1 MSKRKGYRPQRK
13 YTPHTAKEHYECWV
27 CGGSIAPGDIYLGRK
42 MFKDGAYQGTI
53 RKCGQCVTIQEVNG
67 NE

>member
-1 MSKRKGYRPQRK
+1 MSKRGGYRPKRK
-13 YTPHTAKEHYECWV
+13 YTPHTAKERYECLV
-27 CGGSIAPGDIYLGRK
+27 CGGTISPGDIYLGRK
-42 MFKDGAYQGTI
+42 IFKEGKYQGTI